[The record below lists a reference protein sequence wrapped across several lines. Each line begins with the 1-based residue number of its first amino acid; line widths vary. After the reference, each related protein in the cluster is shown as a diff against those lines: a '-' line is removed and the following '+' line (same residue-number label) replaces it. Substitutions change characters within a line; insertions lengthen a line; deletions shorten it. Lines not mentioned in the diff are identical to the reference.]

1 MAMDARVS
9 EIIRQGDALFEQ
21 RQPLLSL
28 WQELASQFYP
38 QRADFIAARTAGAEF
53 ASHLMT
59 SYPVMCHRDLAAAIS
74 NTRPVGAEWFKVG
87 VKDDRLKDDGAAQ
100 GWCAYATGVQLR
112 AMYDPVAKFTRA
124 TKEGDKDFAG
134 FGQCAITVEMNH
146 RAQALLY
153 RNWHLRDVV
162 WREGPEGEIDTVH
175 RDWRPTARN
184 LVKEFGRE
192 RLAPELRAR
201 LADEPHHE
209 VHCRHVVMP
218 AEDWDWR
225 KKPRNAARFPYVCL
239 YIDTQHQHII
249 EETPLAAF
257 PWVIPRWETVSGS
270 PYAFSP
276 AAIVSL
282 PDARLL
288 QAQMLVILE
297 SGQKAVDPPLIAK
310 HELFRSDINLFAGGL
325 TWADIEAD
333 QRLSDLLMPLGADR
347 GGVGTGIELARKVEE
362 LLASA
367 WYLNKIFLP
376 AFDPGEKMT
385 AFEVSKRTEEAY
397 RAAVTL
403 FEPIE
408 AEYNARLCEATFETL
423 MANGAFD
430 VASMPEVLARR
441 AVEFSFESPL
451 RQARGRA
458 DIARFQEAAQLT
470 GLGAQ
475 LDPALADNFD
485 AEAAYRDALRGVGAA
500 PEWLRDARAVAGLRA
515 ARQKQQ
521 QLAQTAAV
529 IGADVAGKV
538 GDAAARLRDGLGS
551 AG

>member
-1 MAMDARVS
+1 MESRVS
-9 EIIRQGDALFEQ
+9 EIISQGNALFEE
-21 RQPLLSL
+21 RRPLLGL
-28 WQELASQFYP
+28 WQELADQFYP
-38 QRADFIAARTAGAEF
+38 QRADFTVARAPGTEF

-74 NTRPVGAEWFKVG
+74 NTRPLGAEWFKVG
-87 VKDDRLKDDGAAQ
+87 VKDDRLKDDGAVR

-112 AMYDPVAKFTRA
+112 AMYDPVARFTRA
-124 TKEGDKDFAG
+124 TKEGDRDFAG
-134 FGQCAITVEMNH
+134 FGQCAITVEMNY

-153 RNWHLRDVV
+153 RSWHLRDVA

-184 LVKEFGRE
+184 LVREFGRE
-192 RLAPELRAR
+192 RMAPEL
-201 LADEPHHE
+201 LAQLAETPHRE
-209 VHCRHVVMP
+209 VACRHVVLP
-218 AEDWDWR
+218 AADWDWR

-239 YIDTQHQHII
+239 YIDVQHQHLI
-249 EETPLAAF
+249 EETPLSTF

-297 SGQKAVDPPLIAK
+297 SGQKAVDPPLVVK

-333 QRLSDLLMPLGADR
+333 QRLSDVLMPVGASS
-347 GGVGTGIELARKVEE
+347 GAVGTGVELARKVEE

-367 WYLNKIFLP
+367 WYLNRIFLP

-403 FEPIE
+403 FEPVE

-423 MANGAFD
+423 LANGAFD
-430 VASMPEVLARR
+430 LASMPDVLSRR
-441 AVEFSFESPL
+441 GVAFTFESPL

-458 DIARFQEAAQLT
+458 DIARFQEAMQLT

-485 AEAAYRDALRGVGAA
+485 AESAYRDALHGIGAA
-500 PEWLRDARAVAGLRA
+500 PAWLRDPRAVAGLRA

-521 QLAQTAAV
+521 QLAQAAAMV
-529 IGADVAGKV
+529 SAGADVAGKV
-538 GDAAARLRDGLGS
+538 GDAAQRLRDGLGQ
-551 AG
+551 A

>member
-1 MAMDARVS
+1 MDARVT
-9 EIIRQGDALFEQ
+9 EIIRQGSQLFDD
-21 RQPLLSL
+21 RRPLLAL
-28 WQELASQFYP
+28 WQELADNFYP
-38 QRADFIAARTAGAEF
+38 QRADFTASRSPGTEF
-53 ASHLMT
+53 AAHLMT

-87 VKDDRLKDDGAAQ
+87 VKDDRLKEDGDVQA
-100 GWCAYATGVQLR
+100 WCAYATGVQQR

-134 FGQCAITVEMNH
+134 FGQCAITVEMNF

-153 RNWHLRDVV
+153 RTWHLRDVV
-162 WREGPEGEIDTVH
+162 WREGPEGEIDSVH

-184 LVKEFGRE
+184 LVKEFGPARMAAPVLELLE
-192 RLAPELRAR
+192 R
-201 LADEPHHE
+201 EPHRE
-209 VHCRHVVMP
+209 VACRHVVLP
-218 AEDWDWR
+218 SEDWEWR
-225 KKPRNAARFPYVCL
+225 RKPRNLRRFPYVCL
-239 YIDTQHQHII
+239 YIDVQNQHVI
-249 EETPLAAF
+249 EETPLATF

-270 PYAFSP
+270 QYAFSP

-310 HELFRSDINLFAGGL
+310 QELFRSDVNLFAGGL
-325 TWADIEAD
+325 TWADIEGDA
-333 QRLSDLLMPLGADR
+333 RLSDLLMPLHGDR
-347 GGVGTGIELARKVEE
+347 GGQVSGVELATKVEE

-367 WYLNKIFLP
+367 WFLNKIFLP
-376 AFDPGEKMT
+376 PFDPGEKMT

-408 AEYNARLCEATFETL
+408 AEYNARLCAATFETL
-423 MANGAFD
+423 LAQGAFD
-430 VASMPEVLARR
+430 VGSMPEALSRR
-441 AVEFSFESPL
+441 DVEFTFESPL

-470 GLGAQ
+470 AVGAQ

-485 AEAAYRDALRGVGAA
+485 AEAAYRDAVRGIGAA
-500 PEWLRDARAVAGLRA
+500 PGWLRDPRQVGALRA
-515 ARQKQQ
+515 LRQKQQ
-521 QLAQTAAV
+521 QLAQAAALV
-529 IGADVAGKV
+529 NAGAQVAGNV
-538 GDAAARLRDGLGS
+538 GDAATKLRDGLGP
-551 AG
+551 AQ